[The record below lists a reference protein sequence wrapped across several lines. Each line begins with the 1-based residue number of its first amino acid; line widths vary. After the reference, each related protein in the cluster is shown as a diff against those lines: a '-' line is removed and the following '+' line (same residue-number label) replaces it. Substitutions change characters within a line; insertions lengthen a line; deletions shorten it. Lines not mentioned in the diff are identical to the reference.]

1 MLNIL
6 GNLYKKSNDLLYN
19 MLIRRDELAQT
30 AEEVREL
37 ERLCNE
43 ARIRYRRIIK
53 QRMQQS
59 WWDWVME
66 WVGY

>member
-1 MLNIL
+1 
-6 GNLYKKSNDLLYN
+6 

-37 ERLCNE
+37 ERLCSE

>member
-37 ERLCNE
+37 ERLCSE

>member
-1 MLNIL
+1 
-6 GNLYKKSNDLLYN
+6 